1 MALIF
6 YPAII
11 LRAAEGYSLLFPDLP
26 GCGSAGKTMH
36 ECALKAEEALARQI
50 ASAARRGATLP
61 GPSGLDAIEPT
72 PGRQEMARILV
83 RGQRPAKSV
92 RVQITMDED
101 LLAQISRVTT
111 NRSGFLAEAAR
122 TVLAARAA
130 RTD

>member
-1 MALIF
+1 
-6 YPAII
+6 
-11 LRAAEGYSLLFPDLP
+11 
-26 GCGSAGKTMH
+26 MH